1 LIGKKKQKNPME
13 EQETKTPLTLEYED
27 GEDLEILDEK
37 SCGSYMMHSQLLEG
51 VKCES

>member
-1 LIGKKKQKNPME
+1 ME
-13 EQETKTPLTLEYED
+13 EQETKTPLTLKYEN
-27 GEDLEILDEK
+27 GKDLESSDEK